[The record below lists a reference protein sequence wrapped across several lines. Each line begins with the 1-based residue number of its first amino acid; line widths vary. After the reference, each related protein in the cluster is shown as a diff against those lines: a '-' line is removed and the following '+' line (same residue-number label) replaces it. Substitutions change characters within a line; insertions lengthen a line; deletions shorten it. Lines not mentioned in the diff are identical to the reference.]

1 MALYFSLL
9 LSCNLLP
16 DLICL
21 TDLRSTSSSRCI
33 KEPNTHASQRT
44 MGLHL
49 AELLGASGPHF
60 KTRLANRN
68 PHPFQSAAPPP
79 PHSLIN
85 QLLPPPAPGVLQG
98 FLSKGLKPLPSC
110 VAACCTNYNSS
121 HKLQSSGR
129 NSSRPFNSALYNV
142 SGSRARSAD
151 TLETHRSYLKLC
163 YIKESQCC

>member
-1 MALYFSLL
+1 MALYFALL

-21 TDLRSTSSSRCI
+21 TDLRSTSSRCI

-49 AELLGASGPHF
+49 AEFVGASGPHF

-98 FLSKGLKPLPSC
+98 FLSQGLKPLPSF
-110 VAACCTNYNSS
+110 VAACCTNYNHLEEILLAPLTLPYTMSQAAEPGART
-121 HKLQSSGR
+121 LQR
-129 NSSRPFNSALYNV
+129 LTAL
-142 SGSRARSAD
+142 
-151 TLETHRSYLKLC
+151 T
-163 YIKESQCC
+163 